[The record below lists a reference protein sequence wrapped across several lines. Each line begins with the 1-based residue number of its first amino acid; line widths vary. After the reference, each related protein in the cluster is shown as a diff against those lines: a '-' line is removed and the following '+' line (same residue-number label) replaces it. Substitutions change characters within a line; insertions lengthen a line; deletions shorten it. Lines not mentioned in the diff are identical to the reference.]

1 MASERR
7 QAAELQAR
15 LSASVQEKLKAECER
30 GRLALDLQHLQ
41 EQLEWHQEELASAK
55 EALSSHQGADG
66 SADTSILPEGTS
78 DYENL
83 EEVTLIKVLL
93 ALDPPKRIDLDLNQR
108 AINGNNNNNN
118 NKTQR
123 LFVDLTFEDEAE
135 PATDSRGGGATAG
148 DAAPNG
154 LAGAGQ

>member
-55 EALSSHQGADG
+55 EALSSQRGGDG
-66 SADTSILPEGTS
+66 CVESSILPGETS

-83 EEVTLIKVLL
+83 EEVTLIKVSS
-93 ALDPPKRIDLDLNQR
+93 
-108 AINGNNNNNN
+108 
-118 NKTQR
+118 
-123 LFVDLTFEDEAE
+123 F
-135 PATDSRGGGATAG
+135 
-148 DAAPNG
+148 
-154 LAGAGQ
+154 